1 MLLGLMACLL
11 MSAPALGYSLPQDRY
26 YPYKA
31 SQYQP
36 EYRENTNAE
45 SEEFPDYEIVQLS
58 PEDVQRISD
67 IEGALI
73 SPAQAKALQEQVWLD
88 PALPEIRYPA
98 QDPYLSEYE
107 DQEYSDS
114 DSNDAEDSDDSYDL
128 PEQTYPAFHKK
139 DIEQLQFF
147 SGQGKLPKNPAISY
161 RKTPRATEKPTSLPK
176 ELTAERRGMKEEAIF
191 RPESARDPQYRGRR

>member
-31 SQYQP
+31 SQYLP

-98 QDPYLSEYE
+98 QDPYLPEYE
-107 DQEYSDS
+107 DQEYSNS
-114 DSNDAEDSDDSYDL
+114 DDTEDSDDSYDL
-128 PEQTYPAFHKK
+128 TEQTYPAFDKK
-139 DIEQLQFF
+139 DIEQMQFF

-161 RKTPRATEKPTSLPK
+161 RKTQRVTEKPTSLPK